1 MNFYNELQ
9 LDPSILKMKIKSS
22 QSSHEKAR
30 LYGVMA
36 LRAVLIVLFAIAF
49 IAPQS
54 MLFGSENS
62 AAAVVIFCILLS
74 VRFVD
79 FGYCISDSLISL
91 GITLA
96 ILLFAPVLSG
106 MVNPLIALF
115 IHFFAFLAILIMVSD
130 TPQMGNGALYG
141 FAYIYLMGNPVEGD
155 LLIKRGIVM
164 LIGYVICGAILFAK
178 HKNKNKEIRFYHI
191 AKKFDLQSEKSCW
204 QIRLALGIAIILT
217 LGRVFNVAHFMW
229 AGFTCSSLLSSY
241 PVNTNVKPRFIQRI
255 IGSVMGTL
263 LFLIVFRI
271 LPVSL
276 HPLLGPLGGI
286 CYGFCTDY
294 KYKTA
299 INCIGAIFT
308 ATSLYDVNAAA
319 ILRVSNNIFGVVVG
333 ITFAFVFNYLMEQHL
348 QKESAI

>member
-204 QIRLALGIAIILT
+204 QVRLALGIAIILT
-217 LGRVFNVAHFMW
+217 LGRAFNVEHFMW
-229 AGFTCSSLLSSY
+229 SGNLQ
-241 PVNTNVKPRFIQRI
+241 IQI
-255 IGSVMGTL
+255 HKI
-263 LFLIVFRI
+263 
-271 LPVSL
+271 
-276 HPLLGPLGGI
+276 
-286 CYGFCTDY
+286 
-294 KYKTA
+294 
-299 INCIGAIFT
+299 
-308 ATSLYDVNAAA
+308 
-319 ILRVSNNIFGVVVG
+319 
-333 ITFAFVFNYLMEQHL
+333 Q
-348 QKESAI
+348 